1 VRNIFAHL
9 KDSVFKRKDYFEE
22 ENCIMKKFLALV
34 LALAMALSLAAC
46 GGSGNNTAGSNA
58 GNNSGSGDNA
68 SAGDSGSAPAETI
81 KLTVWGAE
89 EDQTLLSDLVEK
101 FKAAHPDQT
110 FDITIGVESES
121 TAKDTILTDIEAAA
135 DVFAFANDQL
145 NDLVA
150 AGALQALDSNMDAA
164 LTNFAGKTLDDV
176 KAANAEAS
184 VAAATQDGTMYAF
197 PMGAGNNYF
206 LFYDSSRIS
215 AEQAAS
221 WDTLLDAAAAAG
233 SKVGMTLASGWYNAS
248 FFLGAGFNVDLNEDG
263 TTAMDWNG
271 TSSKGYTGVQVTEGM
286 LNITGHSAF
295 QAIPDNGN
303 SAEIA
308 SGNVCAIVS
317 GSWDA
322 GAAQDVWGDGYA
334 AAKLPTFTV
343 NGEQVQQGCFSGFKL
358 MGVNAHSKQTGWA
371 VLLAEFLTNEEAQA
385 ARFEARQLAPTNLV
399 AGASD
404 AVTANVAI
412 AASVAQDAYGV
423 LQRVSG
429 KYWDPAKTFGEMVA
443 QGSLKVG
450 DTAGIQAAL
459 DNLVEGAT
467 APLD

>member
-1 VRNIFAHL
+1 MFAHSM
-9 KDSVFKRKDYFEE
+9 DSVSQQIDYEE
-22 ENCIMKKFLALV
+22 ENYIMKKFLALV
-34 LALAMALSLAAC
+34 LTLVMALSLAAC
-46 GGSGNNTAGSNA
+46 GGGNNTPSNGGSSS
-58 GNNSGSGDNA
+58 NSTDDPGS
-68 SAGDSGSAPAETI
+68 SAPAETI

-89 EDQTLLSDLVEK
+89 EDQSLLSELVEQ

-145 NDLVA
+145 ADLVA

-164 LTNFAGKTLDDV
+164 LSNFAGKTLDDV

-206 LFYDSSRIS
+206 LFYDSTRVS
-215 AEQAAS
+215 AEQAES

-233 SKVGMTLASGWYNAS
+233 SKAGMCLASGWYNAA
-248 FFLGAGFNVDLNEDG
+248 FFLGAGFQVDLNDDG

-271 TSSKGYTGVQVTEGM
+271 TSSKGYTGVQVVEGM
-286 LNITGHSAF
+286 LNITSHSAF

-303 SAEIA
+303 SAEIS

-322 GAAQDVWGDGYA
+322 SAAQEIWGDGYA
-334 AAKLPTFTV
+334 ATKLPTFTV
-343 NGEQVQQGCFSGFKL
+343 NGEQVQMGCFSGFKL

-371 VLLAEFLTNEEAQA
+371 VLLAEFLTNEEAQT

-404 AVTANVAI
+404 AVSADVAI

-429 KYWDPAKTFGEMVA
+429 KYWDPSKTFGEMIA
-443 QGSLKVG
+443 QGTLKVG